1 VEAAAEANGLDP
13 LMLYAIM
20 RQESRFNPS
29 ARSPVG
35 ALGLFQ
41 IMPDT
46 AAVIGPLVGLGDVS
60 NDESV
65 MIKPSVNAAIGAA
78 LANRLLS
85 MFDDH
90 LAPVAASYNAG
101 ENLAQVWWTAVA
113 GLREDYFVDAIPY
126 SETRR
131 FVREVLTNYASYQ
144 RLYANSTP

>member
-1 VEAAAEANGLDP
+1 
-13 LMLYAIM
+13 
-20 RQESRFNPS
+20 
-29 ARSPVG
+29 VG
-35 ALGLFQ
+35 N
-41 IMPDT
+41 
-46 AAVIGPLVGLGDVS
+46 VS
-60 NDESV
+60 NDESA
-65 MIKPSVNAAIGAA
+65 MIEPSVNAAIGAA